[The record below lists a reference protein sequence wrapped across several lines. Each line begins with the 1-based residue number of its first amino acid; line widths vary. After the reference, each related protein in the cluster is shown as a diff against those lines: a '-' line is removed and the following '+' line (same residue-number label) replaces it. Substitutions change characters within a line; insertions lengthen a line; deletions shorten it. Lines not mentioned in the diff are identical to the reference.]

1 MSKHTTLVRTVHV
14 KVSHPNFLSTE
25 TEGPDLKRA
34 SQTCRGMP
42 PNLFATLVFHLKPE
56 HDVIDVD
63 SDPRL
68 GPPDPYNIILD
79 FLDTGT
85 SIFVIIY

>member
-1 MSKHTTLVRTVHV
+1 MSKHTTLGRTVHV

-63 SDPRL
+63 PDPRL
-68 GPPDPYNIILD
+68 GPPDPYNKILD

>member
-1 MSKHTTLVRTVHV
+1 
-14 KVSHPNFLSTE
+14 
-25 TEGPDLKRA
+25 
-34 SQTCRGMP
+34 MP